1 MVDGCGF
8 EIIKLEALKK
18 SHNNG
23 DSRHRSEL
31 CTLYMREN
39 ATDFNLIKFNSSK
52 CYSRKDLRLTVDN
65 PEDLILCKAV
75 YKNFI
80 DLAPKIPL
88 DKIIEFL
95 DMNPNLI
102 SLTKPFTEI
111 GYESMYIWNEN
122 EKN

>member
-1 MVDGCGF
+1 M
-8 EIIKLEALKK
+8 
-18 SHNNG
+18 
-23 DSRHRSEL
+23 
-31 CTLYMREN
+31 
-39 ATDFNLIKFNSSK
+39 
-52 CYSRKDLRLTVDN
+52 DN

-95 DMNPNLI
+95 DMNPDLI